1 MAKNN
6 VGTIAQ
12 VIGAVV
18 DVKFDGELPSILNA
32 LHTQNQNKTLV
43 LEVAQHPGENT
54 VRTIAMDTT
63 DGLVR
68 GAEVVDTGEA
78 IAVPVGP
85 ETLGRI
91 INVVGEPVDER
102 GPVQTQRRSP
112 IHKPAPEFVDQ

>member
-6 VGTIAQ
+6 VGTISQ

-18 DVKFDGELPSILNA
+18 DVKFDGDLPYILNA
-32 LHTQNQNKTLV
+32 LHTQNQGKTLV
-43 LEVAQHPGENT
+43 LEVAQHLGEDT

-68 GAEVVDTGEA
+68 GAEVVDTGEP

-85 ETLGRI
+85 ETLARI
-91 INVVGEPVDER
+91 INVVRDPVAER
-102 GPVQTQRRSP
+102 GPVKTKLRSP
-112 IHKPAPEFVDQ
+112 IHRA

>member
-1 MAKNN
+1 MATNSI
-6 VGTIAQ
+6 GTISQ

-32 LHTQNQNKTLV
+32 LHTQNQGKPLV
-43 LEVAQHPGENT
+43 LEVAQHLGENT
-54 VRTIAMDTT
+54 VRTVAMDTT

-68 GAEVVDTGEA
+68 GDQVTDTGSP
-78 IAVPVGP
+78 ISVPVGP

-102 GPVQTQRRSP
+102 GPV
-112 IHKPAPEFVDQ
+112 